1 MNVKGG
7 NVEIKGKTR
16 NEQAITS
23 FAKNLEFSDGLFTN
37 ILTKNNLQGAN
48 PNPSAPAAAATAPSS
63 NVVEF
68 TVSATYTPLASPG
81 KQLAP
86 TTQSPAAAQPPPI
99 PLTKPA
105 TLPSPI
111 SLRTPPA
118 PPTIATPPN
127 GVNQ

>member
-23 FAKNLEFSDGLFTN
+23 FAKSLEFSDGLFTN
-37 ILTKNNLQGAN
+37 ILTKNNLQGATS
-48 PNPSAPAAAATAPSS
+48 NPSAPSTATPAPSF

-86 TTQSPAAAQPPPI
+86 STSQSAAPVA
-99 PLTKPA
+99 
-105 TLPSPI
+105 
-111 SLRTPPA
+111 PPA
-118 PPTIATPPN
+118 PPAIPLISPMPQPSPNSILRTAATPLN

>member
-23 FAKNLEFSDGLFTN
+23 FAKNLGFSDGLFTN

-81 KQLAP
+81 KTAAP
-86 TTQSPAAAQPPPI
+86 SSEQSQPAPVKPPP
-99 PLTKPA
+99 PFRLTINL
-105 TLPSPI
+105 TSHN
-111 SLRTPPA
+111 STYQR
-118 PPTIATPPN
+118 N
-127 GVNQ
+127 YRHHQ